1 MEWQLPSRLCERDRL
16 KRLAVEDRRLS
27 SPVVLS
33 SLIPSSLLKYEPPG
47 PTSNEDTQCPLLSG
61 SSFWF
66 RGTSKPCDSLLNR
79 ALLDSLRLELRLSPS
94 SFPLLLENMGECS
107 TFGLLSLLL
116 EEAFIFR
123 CSLLQ
128 LPMLFLLQP

>member
-1 MEWQLPSRLCERDRL
+1 MELQLPSRLCERDRL

-27 SPVVLS
+27 FPVGFS

-47 PTSNEDTQCPLLSG
+47 PTSNEDTQCPLLAG
-61 SSFWF
+61 SSFWL
-66 RGTSKPCDSLLNR
+66 RGTNKPCDSLLNK
-79 ALLDSLRLELRLSPS
+79 ALLESLRLELRLSSPS
-94 SFPLLLENMGECS
+94 LPLLLENMGERS

-116 EEAFIFR
+116 AEAFILL